1 MRAFRSG
8 PGSLVCLAAAALWL
22 TTLGTLAADPVAD
35 FYKGRTVTIVVTSQT
50 GGGYD
55 LLSRVIARVL
65 PAHLPGGPT
74 VIVQNM
80 AGAGGIVGA
89 NYVYTSAPKDGTV
102 LGAPNNNVPF
112 EPLFGTRQATYDPT
126 KFNWLGTP
134 SVETAMLTVW
144 HSVPVT
150 KWEDARTR
158 ELTVGSSGANS
169 TPSFYARLM
178 NETLGLKL
186 KVIVGYQGQPAALLA
201 MERGELDGYASAFY
215 SSLTSTK
222 PDWLRDRKVR
232 MLVQMGPE
240 KEMDI
245 ADVPFLLDLVGNAE
259 DRKLVEAATAPLS
272 AGRPYLFPPGVV
284 VERVEAMRAA
294 MAATFKARAFVD
306 EAARAGLDIRKPR
319 SGADVQE
326 LIARIYRETPPT
338 LVERLRRLNNP

>member
-1 MRAFRSG
+1 MRRWRLGCWWMAA
-8 PGSLVCLAAAALWL
+8 LVASSLAAR
-22 TTLGTLAADPVAD
+22 ADPVAD
-35 FYKGRTVTIVVTSQT
+35 FYKGRTVTIIVTSQP

-55 LLSRVIARVL
+55 LLSRVIAKVL
-65 PAHLPGGPT
+65 PAHLPGQPSA
-74 VIVQNM
+74 IVQNM

-89 NYVYTSAPKDGTV
+89 NYLYTSAPKDGTV
-102 LGAPNNNVPF
+102 MGAPNNNVPF
-112 EPLFGTRQATYDPT
+112 EPLFGTKQATYDPT

-144 HSVPVT
+144 HAAPAAS
-150 KWEDARTR
+150 WQDARTR
-158 ELTVGSSGANS
+158 ELTMGSSGNNS
-169 TPSFYARLM
+169 TPSFYARLL

-222 PDWLRDRKVR
+222 PDWLRDKKVR

-245 ADVPFLLDLVGNAE
+245 ADVPFLLDLVTNPE
-259 DRKLVEAATAPLS
+259 DRQLVEAATAPLS
-272 AGRPYLFPPGVV
+272 VGRPYMFPPGVPA
-284 VERVEAMRAA
+284 ERVEAMRAA
-294 MAATFKARAFVD
+294 LAATFKDKVFTD
-306 EAARAGLDIRKPR
+306 EAARAGLDVRKPR
-319 SGADVQE
+319 SGAALQD
-326 LIARIYRETPPT
+326 LIARIYRETPPA